1 MKATYSTG
9 NGRLSVELDAETQAD
24 LFEQLA
30 YFQEVFGETGCGKC
44 GSENLRFQVRSVEDN
59 LYYELRCLDCGAKL
73 AFGAMKKGG
82 RLFPRR
88 KNKDGEWLP
97 DRGWVKWNKETQQEE

>member
-1 MKATYSTG
+1 MKVNYSTG
-9 NGRLSVELDAETQAD
+9 NGRLSVELNAETQPD

-44 GSENLRFQVRSVEDN
+44 GSENLRFQVRTVEDN

>member
-1 MKATYSTG
+1 MKVTYSTG
-9 NGRLSVELDAETQAD
+9 NGRLSVEFDAETQTD

-44 GSENLRFQVRSVEDN
+44 GSENLRFQVRNVEDN
-59 LYYELRCLDCGAKL
+59 LYYEIRCLDCGAKL

>member
-1 MKATYSTG
+1 MKVNYSTG
-9 NGRLSVELDAETQAD
+9 NGRLSVELNAETQTD

>member
-1 MKATYSTG
+1 MKVTYSTG
-9 NGRLSVELDAETQAD
+9 NGRLSVELDAETQTD